1 MNILRPFF
9 RRSASDE
16 TTRLYWGDAAMGK
29 RVSDYPVH
37 WMQSELV
44 LRLCVNPRISGDP
57 KTGWLEW
64 IKKEFVPVPLGK
76 GLVLGCSGGAL
87 ERRAASLGICG
98 SFHGVD
104 ISPDGIEVAET
115 LARREGYNFTY
126 EIVDANHLRLEEECY
141 DIILADMSLHHI
153 TRLEFILEQFHSG
166 LRPGGLLV
174 LNEFTGP
181 DCFQWTDRQLK
192 LATCAIRFLPLRL
205 RRNRDIARWKRY
217 LKPWTFR
224 AKRWSPEKLKSIDPS
239 EAVRSSEI
247 PGLVAEYFEILALK
261 PYGGTILSLALNNIV
276 GNFTE
281 DPRDQNILK
290 RLVGEESF
298 QMDDLALPS
307 DYHVIVG
314 KKGF

>member
-1 MNILRPFF
+1 MNIKLPFF
-9 RRSASDE
+9 LRSSAED
-16 TTRLYWGDAAMGK
+16 TTRRYWGDAAKGK

-37 WMQSELV
+37 WLQSDLV
-44 LRLCVNPRISGDP
+44 LELCVNPRISGDP

-64 IKKEFVPVPLGK
+64 VRQEFVPEPLGK
-76 GLVLGCSGGAL
+76 GLVLGCGGGAL
-87 ERRAASLGICG
+87 ERRAARLGICR

-104 ISPDGIEVAET
+104 ISPEGIEVAEI

-141 DIILADMSLHHI
+141 DIILVDMSLHHI
-153 TRLEFILEQFHSG
+153 TRLEFILEQFRCG

-192 LATCAIRFLPLRL
+192 LATCAIRSLPLRL

-247 PGLVAEYFEILALK
+247 PGLVAEYFEILAMK
-261 PYGGTILSLALNNIV
+261 PYGGTILALALNNIV
-276 GNFTE
+276 GNFTG

-290 RLVGEESF
+290 RLVGEESL
-298 QMDDLALPS
+298 QMDDLGLPS
-307 DYHVIVG
+307 DHHVIVG
-314 KKGF
+314 KKEF

>member
-1 MNILRPFF
+1 MNIKRPFF
-9 RRSASDE
+9 RRSATED
-16 TTRLYWGDAAMGK
+16 TTRRYWGDAAKGK

-37 WMQSELV
+37 WLQSDLV
-44 LRLCVNPRISGDP
+44 LELCVNPRISGDP

-64 IKKEFVPVPLGK
+64 VRQEIAPEPLGK
-76 GLVLGCSGGAL
+76 G
-87 ERRAASLGICG
+87 
-98 SFHGVD
+98 
-104 ISPDGIEVAET
+104 
-115 LARREGYNFTY
+115 
-126 EIVDANHLRLEEECY
+126 
-141 DIILADMSLHHI
+141 
-153 TRLEFILEQFHSG
+153 
-166 LRPGGLLV
+166 LV

-192 LATCAIRFLPLRL
+192 LATCAIRSLPLRL
-205 RRNRDIARWKRY
+205 RRNRDFPRWKRY

-247 PGLVAEYFEILALK
+247 PSLVAGYFEILALK

-281 DPRDQNILK
+281 DPRDLNILK
-290 RLVGEESF
+290 RLVQEETF
-298 QMDDLALPS
+298 QMEDLGLPS
-307 DYHVIVG
+307 DYHLIVG